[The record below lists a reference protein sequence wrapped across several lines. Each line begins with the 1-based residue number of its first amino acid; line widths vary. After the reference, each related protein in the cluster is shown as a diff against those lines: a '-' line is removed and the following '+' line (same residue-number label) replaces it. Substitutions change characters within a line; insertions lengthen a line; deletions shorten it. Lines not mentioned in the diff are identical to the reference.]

1 MEGALSQA
9 HARSAAD
16 GSRRVV
22 WAGIAGNV
30 LVTVAKFAAALVTQS
45 SAMLSEAV
53 HSFVDTGN
61 DLLMLYGMQRSERP
75 ADAKHPLGHGR
86 ELYFWAFVV
95 SILIAALGAG
105 VSIYEG
111 VSHILDPHPIDHPA
125 VSYAVFGLAA
135 LFEGGSWWVARR
147 EFRKRKGKLGY
158 FEAAQATKDPA
169 TLLLLL
175 EDSAALIGIAV
186 AVAGTMATQAFDA
199 PVWDGAASIAIGL
212 LLAAVAV
219 FLARES
225 KQLLIGEGAHGALVE
240 SIRAMA
246 DDQDGIVQCNGLLTF
261 QLGPH
266 EVSAAVSVVFE
277 EKLKA
282 RDIEAVVERLEERI
296 RAKHPEVVL
305 LLVKPQ
311 SEAAWAAA
319 RRRRGMGA

>member
-1 MEGALSQA
+1 MTQA
-9 HARSAAD
+9 HARAAVQ

-30 LVTVAKFAAALVTQS
+30 LVTLTKFGASLVTQS

-61 DLLMLYGMQRSERP
+61 DLLMLYGLQRSERP
-75 ADAKHPLGHGR
+75 ASAKHPLGHGR

-111 VSHILDPHPIDHPA
+111 VHHILDPHPIDHPM
-125 VSYAVFGLAA
+125 VSYVVFALAA
-135 LFEGGSWWVARR
+135 VFEGGSWWVARR
-147 EFRKRKGKLGY
+147 EFRARKGSLGY

-175 EDSAALIGIAV
+175 EDSAALIGIAI
-186 AVAGTMATQAFDA
+186 AVAGTAATQVFDA
-199 PVWDGAASIAIGL
+199 PAFDGVASIAIGL
-212 LLAAVAV
+212 LLAAVAG

-225 KQLLIGEGAHGALVE
+225 KQLLIGEGAHRALVE

-246 DDQDGIVQCNGLLTF
+246 GEEKGILKCNGLLTF
-261 QLGPH
+261 QLGPN
-266 EVSAAVSVVFE
+266 EVSAAVSVVFDE
-277 EKLKA
+277 DLRA
-282 RDIEAVVERLEERI
+282 REIEAVVERLEERI
-296 RAKHPEVVL
+296 RKKHPEVVL

-319 RRRRGMGA
+319 RRRRGMPT